1 MAEILCLIAQVLSL
15 HTHTCSLFSIVVVTG
30 HQIGFVIDKRLRF
43 RYFFH
48 PTMSESDWASEEDE
62 SMEGG
67 DEQSPLKPV
76 GGGFAHSELRM
87 TVESIPTSMGGKRGG
102 PPTQQYLDRPES
114 SSLLEESEDH
124 NGLDLEMAKLQSPC
138 KSSSTPKSRERKMSY
153 GDDGTPN
160 NSSIPGSLRLKM
172 LSPDEVQRPDARSF
186 SKVAMPKTSPRTT
199 DANFRRMEMKKGD
212 GPPTLPIHE

>member
-1 MAEILCLIAQVLSL
+1 
-15 HTHTCSLFSIVVVTG
+15 
-30 HQIGFVIDKRLRF
+30 
-43 RYFFH
+43 
-48 PTMSESDWASEEDE
+48 MSESDWASEEDE
-62 SMEGG
+62 SIEG

-87 TVESIPTSMGGKRGG
+87 TVESIPSSMGGKRGG
-102 PPTQQYLDRPES
+102 PPPPPPTQQYLDSPES
-114 SSLLEESEDH
+114 SSLLEESDDH

-153 GDDGTPN
+153 GDDGTPK
-160 NSSIPGSLRLKM
+160 NSSRFRAHLKM

-199 DANFRRMEMKKGD
+199 DVDFRRVKMKKG
-212 GPPTLPIHE
+212 GTPPTLPIHE